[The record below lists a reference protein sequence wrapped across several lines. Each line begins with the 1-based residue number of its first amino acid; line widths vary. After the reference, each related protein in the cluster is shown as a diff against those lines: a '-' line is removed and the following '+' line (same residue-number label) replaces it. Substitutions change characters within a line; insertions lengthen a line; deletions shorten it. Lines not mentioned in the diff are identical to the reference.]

1 MNKIE
6 YLTIRIENPFEML
19 GLIVFLDSKGFMCPN
34 FGNTKGL
41 VHLCKLNRWL
51 FINLDEK
58 IIMIGDGDVKTI
70 KDTNFS
76 THIIFN
82 NINELIDYLKD
93 E

>member
-1 MNKIE
+1 MEKIE

-19 GLIVFLDSKGFMCPN
+19 GFIVFLDSKGFMCPN
-34 FGNTKGL
+34 LGNTKGL

-58 IIMIGDGDVKTI
+58 IIMIGDGDIKTI

-82 NINELIDYLKD
+82 NINELIDYIKN